1 MGSTEEE
8 RDVRLFE
15 QLERLQAQYREEGHV
30 DWESVAVGMSP
41 EELEELKELW
51 SAAAIADE
59 VASDSQNVVLL
70 EPTAPPQPSTE
81 DPTMPQGLADYRV
94 ECELG
99 RGGMGVV
106 YRAFQKSLYRTVA
119 VKRLL
124 RGEWATSTDLARF
137 RAEAESAAQLNHP
150 HIVSIYEV
158 GTAQDGTP
166 FFSMQYIEG
175 TTLAERIADG
185 PLPAREAAELLIPI
199 CRAIAHAHRQGVL
212 HRDLKPSNIL
222 IDAEGTPYVTD
233 FGLAKWTE
241 RPACDERVA
250 GEKRGAPHPSLTRT
264 GAVLGTPS
272 YLAPE
277 QASGQHELVSEATDV
292 YGLGAILYAMVTG
305 RPPFQG
311 ASPLQTV
318 QMVVEQDPLPP
329 RTLNPRIDRDLEMV
343 VLKSLQKPV
352 ELRYAS
358 ADELADDLER
368 FLNDEPVSARSSQFS
383 QILTRAFR
391 ETHHAGVLKNWGLLW
406 MWHAL
411 VLLILCFTTN
421 VLVLN
426 GFQTRLP
433 YVGLW
438 VVGAGL
444 WAAVFWEL
452 RRRAGPVTFIERVLA
467 HIWAG
472 AMIADALLFALEW
485 LLDLEVLTLS
495 PVLALIGGM
504 IFLVKA
510 SLLNGLFY
518 VPAVALFLTSIP
530 MAAMASGGV
539 PNFSISLLGV
549 VLAASFFFP
558 GWKYRKE
565 R

>member
-8 RDVRLFE
+8 RDVRLLE